1 MLAQMKSS
9 LETVWPDGY
18 IIFQY
23 LATYNI
29 ERLPKKLYNL
39 AKVGSKIC
47 QTQNKPSTIWQ
58 NVASGEISPNLV
70 TLLWNHASD
79 H

>member
-29 ERLPKKLYNL
+29 ERLPKNF
-39 AKVGSKIC
+39 
-47 QTQNKPSTIWQ
+47 TI
-58 NVASGEISPNLV
+58 
-70 TLLWNHASD
+70 
-79 H
+79 